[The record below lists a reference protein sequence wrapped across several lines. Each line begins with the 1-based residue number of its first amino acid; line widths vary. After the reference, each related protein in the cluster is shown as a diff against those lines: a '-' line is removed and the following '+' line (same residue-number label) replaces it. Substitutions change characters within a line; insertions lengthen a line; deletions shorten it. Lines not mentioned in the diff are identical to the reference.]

1 MYKLSNK
8 GQAFVIFIIFI
19 PMFIMIG
26 ILVVDISNSK
36 YEKRRLDEV
45 NKMTIKK
52 SLSNINSASES
63 EILDLFNKNNL
74 EIDSYN
80 ISVDEENN
88 VIKVT
93 INKKIKGVFGKI
105 INKDIYDIKSS
116 YVGYIENNK
125 VIINRGD

>member
-52 SLSNINSASES
+52 SLSNINSTSES

-105 INKDIYDIKSS
+105 INKDMYDIKSS